1 MKAVPLFKTACRWL
15 SVAMVVPVLAAQ
27 AATVPLFTN
36 NGTLNYGNNPPPPLI
51 DATAVLN
58 RGLIDAGFFS
68 PYPFETSNTR
78 FFTNDFSGVMQG
90 SPGFRFEFYTNG
102 NRFQSEAFVNRG
114 LINCGTHILVNSKRV
129 ASTNGALLQV
139 GNSGLVKLTGG
150 DVDLSR
156 GGVSAGGG
164 PQAQSRGFDLTGNRY
179 FNGSSVT
186 DLYWGAGANNR
197 LAAGGPLLALNGI
210 FDLNPPFFNLV
221 SPSHQVIFPPNT
233 TNLITVPQFGAFKS
247 YTAHVLSND
256 VSPTSQFIQV
266 VFVPVDTDTN
276 VLSTSVRFFPG
287 GAASTAI
294 IGFESP
300 SIDIITGDPFTN
312 SVFVLDSTASVTTNS
327 ILATNIG
334 VNPRTFRPLAHEITR
349 AVPFEWLFGVSTNA
363 PYDNDLLDS
372 PLYASTSV
380 PVDYYGYR
388 AQVGQTLLVA
398 GTGTQDPSNSL
409 GRVEIRG
416 NNVNLTQA
424 RIAAESFIS
433 IQASNVIGGGNFAI
447 DAPFINMNLQ
457 STNEVLQLDAVG
469 PGSVRRL
476 SGQVSLWSAYWTNTL
491 DDGNGG
497 TILREF
503 AVTVVNPELNVVQP
517 IQFGDFQVTANQ
529 IILGDQLNLP
539 EDAVFNASCLTIA
552 SNAVLNFSGSLG
564 VAQLPILMCFTNH
577 GVISAFNFA
586 SFGPDQAA
594 PLTDFVNTGFIT
606 AGTIAIDTGTF
617 ANSGDPLTGIGGTL
631 QSSVGPLMARFN
643 TGTVTDSQFIALG
656 AVGSVELTGTSLLIS
671 NTTLRADAALRLNI
685 TGTLSDGGTTSGNIW
700 SVRRGFEFLTQP
712 AMGGLLGTTI
722 TSAPP
727 NFVLS
732 EHIFCGNDLGATN
745 AGYTNNATIGV
756 LSLRGAL
763 FNTFLFRG
771 NAPGKALYVDFLDL
785 QGSATNFLDT
795 LLIEEGTVVYFADS
809 NLPAEKLDGAFGGR
823 LRWVSTYAGAFS
835 SITVPL
841 SGGGTITVNRALRNN
856 SAIDSDADGIPNAF
870 DPFPFD
876 PPFVQVSIV
885 QAPSFAGGEPQQLA
899 QISWQAAANTMYR
912 VECRTSLDGPWQFL
926 TNYTHGS
933 KNGLATVTDP
943 INEAGICFYRVVY
956 FK

>member
-1 MKAVPLFKTACRWL
+1 MKAVPLFKTACRWI
-15 SVAMVVPVLAAQ
+15 SGAMVVPVLAAQ
-27 AATVPLFTN
+27 AATVPLFINT
-36 NGTLNYGNNPPPPLI
+36 GTLNYGNNPPPPLI

-58 RGLIDAGFFS
+58 RGVIDSGFLS
-68 PYPFETSNTR
+68 PYPFETANTR

-90 SPGFRFEFYTNG
+90 SPGFRFDFSTNG

-114 LINCGTHILVNSKRV
+114 LISAGTHILVNSKRV

-139 GNSGLVKLTGG
+139 GSSGLVRLTGG

-164 PQAQSRGFDLTGNRY
+164 PQAQSRGFNLTGNRY
-179 FNGSSVT
+179 FNGSSIT
-186 DLYWGAGANNR
+186 DLYWGAGDNNTIP
-197 LAAGGPLLALNGI
+197 AGGATMTLPGR
-210 FDLNPPFFNLV
+210 FDLNPPFFNLA
-221 SPSHQVIFPPNT
+221 SPPHQVIFPPDF
-233 TNLITVPQFGAFKS
+233 TNLVTVPQFGAFKS

-266 VFVPVDTDTN
+266 VFVPVDLDTN
-276 VLSTSVRFFPG
+276 VLSTSVRFSPG
-287 GAASTAI
+287 TAGSTAI
-294 IGFESP
+294 ICFESP
-300 SIDIITGDPFTN
+300 SLDIITGNPFTN
-312 SVFVLDSTASVTTNS
+312 SVYVLDSTAAVTTNS

-334 VNPRTFRPLAHEITR
+334 VNPRTFRPVAFEVTR
-349 AVPFEWLFGVSTNA
+349 AVPFELFFSVPTNA

-372 PLYASTSV
+372 PLYSSQSV
-380 PVDYYGYR
+380 PVEYYGYS
-388 AQVGQTLLVA
+388 AQVSQTLQFA
-398 GTGTQDPSNSL
+398 GTGTQDPTNSL

-424 RIAAESFIS
+424 RISAESFIS

-447 DAPFINMNLQ
+447 DAPFMNMSLQ

-476 SGQVSLWSAYWTNTL
+476 GGEVSMWSAYWTNTF
-491 DDGNGG
+491 DDNGV
-497 TILREF
+497 TVVREF
-503 AVTVVNPELNVVQP
+503 AVTVIDPELNVIQP
-517 IQFGDFQVTANQ
+517 IQFGDFQITANQ
-529 IILGDQLNLP
+529 VILGDQLNLP
-539 EDAVFNASCLTIA
+539 DDSVFNAKCLTIT

-564 VAQLPILMCFTNH
+564 VAQLPMLMCLTNR
-577 GVISAFNFA
+577 GIINAVNLA

-594 PLTDFVNTGFIT
+594 PLTDFVNFGAIT
-606 AGTIAIDTGTF
+606 AGAISIDS
-617 ANSGDPLTGIGGTL
+617 ANFTSSGDPMTGIGGTL
-631 QSSVGPLMARFN
+631 QSSVGPLMARFD
-643 TGTVTDSQFIALG
+643 TGIVTDSQFTALG

-671 NTTLRADAALRLNI
+671 NTTLRADAALRLNV
-685 TGTLSDGGTTSGNIW
+685 TGMLSDGGTASGNIW
-700 SVRRGFEFLTQP
+700 TVRRGFEFLAQP
-712 AMGGLLGTTI
+712 AMGDLLGTMI

-732 EHIFCGNDLGATN
+732 EHIFCANDLGATN
-745 AGYTNNATIGV
+745 AGYTNNAAIGV

-876 PPFVQVSIV
+876 PPFVQVAIV
-885 QAPSFAGGEPQQLA
+885 QIPSFSGGESQNVA
-899 QISWQAAANTMYR
+899 RVSWQAAANTMYR
-912 VECRTSLDGPWQFL
+912 IECRTSLDGPWQFL

-956 FK
+956 FQ